1 MNMKRYQARD
11 MRSAMRQIRDEQGP
25 EAIIISS
32 RRTAEGVEVV
42 AVLDVDVVT
51 QQQAEELAS
60 LANDAP
66 LITDTPPAAP
76 PAVAAESASDAVT
89 LELRSL
95 RLLLEK
101 QVAALSWNE
110 FSRREPLRVRVLK
123 DLTELGVSR
132 DIAISILNELPA
144 VLSPEQA
151 QRLPLGLLAR
161 RIFTCPYPVEAGG
174 FVMLVGPSGCGKTTL
189 LGKLAASW
197 TLEHDPTDVAI
208 VSADEDRL
216 GAHEQIRTVGRLL
229 GIKVWETSSSRELI
243 ARLEALAHKRLVL
256 IDTSGAASR
265 GGEPLAML
273 KAVREAFP
281 SMRCVAVLPASA
293 QIGVLEASLENFKE
307 LAAQCCALTR
317 LDEVACLG
325 GTLSLLART
334 GLPLSCTSDGPRIP
348 EDLRPAR
355 SHQLVVQATELA
367 RCSQSSVDEELL
379 AHRYGGSV
387 NAAA

>member
-25 EAIIISS
+25 DAIIISS

-42 AVLDVDVVT
+42 AVLDVEVST

-60 LANDAP
+60 LAEHAP
-66 LITDTPPAAP
+66 LITDALPPEVPAP
-76 PAVAAESASDAVT
+76 LPESGGDAVT
-89 LELRSL
+89 QELRSL
-95 RLLLEK
+95 RMLLEQ
-101 QVAALSWNE
+101 QVATLSWNE

-123 DLTELGVSR
+123 DLTDLGISR

-144 VLSPEQA
+144 ALTAEQA

-161 RIFTCPYPVEAGG
+161 RIFTCPYPVESGG
-174 FVMLVGPSGCGKTTL
+174 LVMLVGPSGCGKTTL
-189 LGKLAASW
+189 LGKLAAGW
-197 TLEHDPTDVAI
+197 TLEHDATDMAI
-208 VSADEDRL
+208 VSADEDRP

-229 GIKVWETSSSRELI
+229 GIKVWETSSSRDLI
-243 ARLEALAHKRLVL
+243 ARLEALSHKRLVL
-256 IDTSGAASR
+256 IDTSGAATR
-265 GGEPLAML
+265 GGEPLEML
-273 KAVREAFP
+273 KAVRAAFP
-281 SMRCVAVLPASA
+281 AMRCVAVLPASA
-293 QIGVLEASLENFKE
+293 QVGVLEATLERLQE
-307 LAAQCCALTR
+307 IVPQCCALTR
-317 LDEVACLG
+317 LDEVASLG
-325 GTLSLLART
+325 GTLSLLARS
-334 GLPLSCTSDGPRIP
+334 GLPLACTSDGPRIP

-367 RCSQSSVDEELL
+367 RRSQSSVDEELL

>member
-229 GIKVWETSSSRELI
+229 GIKVCETSSSRELI

-355 SHQLVVQATELA
+355 SHHLVVQATELA
-367 RCSQSSVDEELL
+367 RRSQSSVDEELL

>member
-11 MRSAMRQIRDEQGP
+11 MRAAMRQIRDEQGP

-51 QQQAEELAS
+51 AQQAEELAS
-60 LANDAP
+60 LAGDAP
-66 LITDTPPAAP
+66 LISDAAPAAP
-76 PAVAAESASDAVT
+76 LAAPGESASDAVT

-95 RLLLEK
+95 RLLLEQ

-123 DLTELGVSR
+123 DLTEFGLSR

-144 VLSPEQA
+144 ALSAEQA

-161 RIFTCPYPVEAGG
+161 RIFTSPYPVEAGG
-174 FVMLVGPSGCGKTTL
+174 LVMLIGPSGCGKTTL

-197 TLEHDPTDVAI
+197 SLEHDATDVAI
-208 VSADEDRL
+208 VSADEDRI

-229 GIKVWETSSSRELI
+229 GIRVWEASRSGDLI
-243 ARLEALAHKRLVL
+243 ARLQALAHKQLVL
-256 IDTSGAASR
+256 IDTSGAAAR
-265 GGEPLAML
+265 GGEPLAL
-273 KAVREAFP
+273 LSSVRAAFP
-281 SMRCVAVLPASA
+281 AMRCVAVLPASA
-293 QIGVLEASLENFKE
+293 QVGVLEASLENFKE
-307 LAAQCCALTR
+307 LAPQCCALTR
-317 LDEVACLG
+317 LDEVASLG
-325 GTLSLLART
+325 GTLSLLARS
-334 GLPLSCTSDGPRIP
+334 GLPVSCTSDGPRIP
-348 EDLRPAR
+348 DDLRPAR
-355 SHQLVVQATELA
+355 AHQLVVQATELA
-367 RCSQSSVDEELL
+367 RRSQSSVDEELL

>member
-25 EAIIISS
+25 EAVIISS
-32 RRTAEGVEVV
+32 RRTSEGVEVV

-60 LANDAP
+60 LAEDAP
-66 LITDTPPAAP
+66 LITDAAP
-76 PAVAAESASDAVT
+76 VAPLATVSESASDAVT
-89 LELRSL
+89 QELRSL
-95 RLLLEK
+95 RLLLEQ

-132 DIAISILNELPA
+132 DIALSVLNELPA
-144 VLSPEQA
+144 ALTAEQA

-174 FVMLVGPSGCGKTTL
+174 HVMLVGPSGCGKTTL

-208 VSADEDRL
+208 VSADEDRI

-229 GIKVWETSSSRELI
+229 GIRVWETSSSRDLI
-243 ARLEALAHKRLVL
+243 ARLQALAHKRLVL
-256 IDTSGAASR
+256 IDTSGAAAR

-273 KAVREAFP
+273 KSVREAFP
-281 SMRCVAVLPASA
+281 AMRCVAVLPASA
-293 QIGVLEASLENFKE
+293 QIGVLEASLENFQD
-307 LAAQCCALTR
+307 LVPQCCALTR
-317 LDEVACLG
+317 LDEVASLG
-325 GTLSLLART
+325 GTLSLLARS
-334 GLPLSCTSDGPRIP
+334 GLPVSCTSDGPRIP
-348 EDLRPAR
+348 DDLRPAR

-367 RCSQSSVDEELL
+367 RRSQSSVDEELL

>member
-355 SHQLVVQATELA
+355 SHHLVVQATELA
-367 RCSQSSVDEELL
+367 RRSQSSVDEELL

>member
-11 MRSAMRQIRDEQGP
+11 MRSAMRQIREEQGA

-32 RRTAEGVEVV
+32 RQTAEGVEVV

-60 LANDAP
+60 LAADAP
-66 LITDTPPAAP
+66 LISDAAP
-76 PAVAAESASDAVT
+76 PEPAIVSSESASDAVT
-89 LELRSL
+89 QELRSL
-95 RLLLEK
+95 RQLLEK

-132 DIAISILNELPA
+132 DIAVSILNELPSA
-144 VLSPEQA
+144 LSAEQA

-174 FVMLVGPSGCGKTTL
+174 IVMLVGPSGCGKTTL

-197 TLEHDPTDVAI
+197 TLERDPTDVAI
-208 VSADEDRL
+208 VSADEDRI

-229 GIKVWETSSSRELI
+229 GIKVWEASSTRELI
-243 ARLEALAHKRLVL
+243 ARLEALSHKRLVL

-281 SMRCVAVLPASA
+281 SMRCMAVLPASA
-293 QIGVLEASLENFKE
+293 QIGVLEASLEMFQE
-307 LAAQCCALTR
+307 IAPQCCALTR

-334 GLPLSCTSDGPRIP
+334 GLPVACTSDGPRIP

-367 RCSQSSVDEELL
+367 RSSQSSVDEELL

>member
-11 MRSAMRQIRDEQGP
+11 MRSAMRQIRDEQGS

-60 LANDAP
+60 LADSAP
-66 LITDTPPAAP
+66 LITDSPPAEPIASAP
-76 PAVAAESASDAVT
+76 ESASDAVT
-89 LELRSL
+89 QELRSL
-95 RLLLEK
+95 RQLLEQ

-123 DLTELGVSR
+123 DLTALGVSR
-132 DIAISILNELPA
+132 DIALSVLNELPA
-144 VLSPEQA
+144 ALSPEQA

-161 RIFTCPYPVEAGG
+161 RILTCPYPVDAGG

-208 VSADEDRL
+208 VSADEDRI

-243 ARLEALAHKRLVL
+243 ARLEALAHKHLVL

-265 GGEPLAML
+265 GGEPLEML
-273 KAVREAFP
+273 KAVRAAFP
-281 SMRCVAVLPASA
+281 ALRCVAVLPASA
-293 QIGVLEASLENFKE
+293 QIGVLEASLEKFQD
-307 LAAQCCALTR
+307 LAPQCCALTR
-317 LDEVACLG
+317 LDEVASLG
-325 GTLSLLART
+325 GTLSLLARS
-334 GLPLSCTSDGPRIP
+334 GLPVACTSDGPRIP

>member
-11 MRSAMRQIRDEQGP
+11 MRSAMRQIREEQGA

-32 RRTAEGVEVV
+32 RQTAEGVEVV

-60 LANDAP
+60 LAADAP
-66 LITDTPPAAP
+66 LISDAAP
-76 PAVAAESASDAVT
+76 PEPVIVSSESASDAVT
-89 LELRSL
+89 QELRSL
-95 RLLLEK
+95 RQLLEK

-132 DIAISILNELPA
+132 DIAVSILNELPSA
-144 VLSPEQA
+144 LSAEQA

-174 FVMLVGPSGCGKTTL
+174 IVMLVGPSGCGKTTL

-197 TLEHDPTDVAI
+197 TLERDPTDVAI
-208 VSADEDRL
+208 VSADEDRI

-229 GIKVWETSSSRELI
+229 GIKVWEASSTRELI
-243 ARLEALAHKRLVL
+243 ARLEALSHKRLVL

-281 SMRCVAVLPASA
+281 SMRCMAVLPASA
-293 QIGVLEASLENFKE
+293 QIGVLEASLEMFQE
-307 LAAQCCALTR
+307 IAPQCCALTR

-334 GLPLSCTSDGPRIP
+334 GLPVACTSDGPRIP

-367 RCSQSSVDEELL
+367 RSSQSSVDEELL

>member
-76 PAVAAESASDAVT
+76 PAVAAESAGDAVT

-355 SHQLVVQATELA
+355 SHHLVVQATELA
-367 RCSQSSVDEELL
+367 RRSQSSVDEELL

>member
-42 AVLDVDVVT
+42 AVLDIEVVT

-60 LANDAP
+60 LAADAP
-66 LITDTPPAAP
+66 LISDSPPAEP
-76 PAVAAESASDAVT
+76 VAAASESTSDAVT
-89 LELRSL
+89 QELRSL

-110 FSRREPLRVRVLK
+110 FSRREPLRVRVLR

-144 VLSPEQA
+144 VLSAEQA

-174 FVMLVGPSGCGKTTL
+174 LVMLHGPSGCGKTTL

-208 VSADEDRL
+208 VSADEDRI

-229 GIKVWETSSSRELI
+229 GIRVWEASSSGELI
-243 ARLEALAHKRLVL
+243 ARLEALSHKRLVL

-265 GGEPLAML
+265 GGEPLEML
-273 KAVREAFP
+273 RAVREAFP
-281 SMRCVAVLPASA
+281 AMRCVAVLPASA
-293 QIGVLEASLENFKE
+293 QIGVLEASLDKFKD
-307 LAAQCCALTR
+307 LAPQCCALTR
-317 LDEVACLG
+317 LDEVASLG

-334 GLPLSCTSDGPRIP
+334 GLPVACTSDGARIP

-355 SHQLVVQATELA
+355 AHQLVVQATELA
-367 RCSQSSVDEELL
+367 RLSQSSVDEELL

>member
-11 MRSAMRQIRDEQGP
+11 MRSAMRQIREEQGA

-32 RRTAEGVEVV
+32 RQTAEGVEVV

-60 LANDAP
+60 LAADAP
-66 LITDTPPAAP
+66 LISDAAP
-76 PAVAAESASDAVT
+76 PEPVIVSSESASDAVT

-95 RLLLEK
+95 RQLLEK

-132 DIAISILNELPA
+132 DIAVSILNELPSA
-144 VLSPEQA
+144 LSAEQA

-174 FVMLVGPSGCGKTTL
+174 IVMLVGPSGCGKTTL

-197 TLEHDPTDVAI
+197 TLERDPTDVAI
-208 VSADEDRL
+208 VSADEDRI

-229 GIKVWETSSSRELI
+229 GIKVWEASSTRELI
-243 ARLEALAHKRLVL
+243 ARLEALSHKRLVL

-281 SMRCVAVLPASA
+281 SMRCMAVLPASA
-293 QIGVLEASLENFKE
+293 QIGVLEASLEMFQE
-307 LAAQCCALTR
+307 IAPQCCALTR

-334 GLPLSCTSDGPRIP
+334 GLPVACTSDGPRIP

-367 RCSQSSVDEELL
+367 RSSQSSVDEELL

>member
-243 ARLEALAHKRLVL
+243 ARSTCAQ
-256 IDTSGAASR
+256 TSGADR
-265 GGEPLAML
+265 Y
-273 KAVREAFP
+273 
-281 SMRCVAVLPASA
+281 
-293 QIGVLEASLENFKE
+293 
-307 LAAQCCALTR
+307 
-317 LDEVACLG
+317 LG
-325 GTLSLLART
+325 RRIAR
-334 GLPLSCTSDGPRIP
+334 R
-348 EDLRPAR
+348 
-355 SHQLVVQATELA
+355 
-367 RCSQSSVDEELL
+367 
-379 AHRYGGSV
+379 
-387 NAAA
+387 

>member
-11 MRSAMRQIRDEQGP
+11 MRSAMRQIRDEQGS

-42 AVLDVDVVT
+42 AVLDMDVVT

-60 LANDAP
+60 LAENAP
-66 LITDTPPAAP
+66 LITDAP
-76 PAVAAESASDAVT
+76 PAEPIVTATESASEAVT
-89 LELRSL
+89 QELRSL
-95 RLLLEK
+95 RQLLEQ

-123 DLTELGVSR
+123 DLTELGITR
-132 DIAISILNELPA
+132 DIAISVLNELPA
-144 VLSPEQA
+144 ILSAEQA

-161 RIFTCPYPVEAGG
+161 RIFTCPYPVQAGG

-189 LGKLAASW
+189 LGKLAASA

-208 VSADEDRL
+208 VSADEDRI

-229 GIKVWETSSSRELI
+229 GIKVWETSSSGELI

-265 GGEPLAML
+265 GGEPLEML
-273 KAVREAFP
+273 KAVRAAFP
-281 SMRCVAVLPASA
+281 AMRCVAVLPASA
-293 QIGVLEASLENFKE
+293 QIGVLEASLEKFQD
-307 LAAQCCALTR
+307 LAPQCCALTR
-317 LDEVACLG
+317 LDEVASLG

-334 GLPLSCTSDGPRIP
+334 GLPVACTSDGPRIP